1 MRKSALILNTGL
13 FAVVALLVA
22 SVSAQTPA
30 NPRYGKWKLKSD
42 APAPQSNVMTYE
54 PLNGGKGMKITI
66 DAVNKD
72 GVASKWGY
80 NTMFD
85 GKDEPLYGNPGTDSG
100 SVRQIT
106 DRINEI
112 VYKKDG
118 KITQVLTNVLSPDHT
133 TIGVMYMRMTPEG
146 TTSSV
151 TFATYEK
158 MP

>member
-1 MRKSALILNTGL
+1 MRKLSYLITALVVLAAGL
-13 FAVVALLVA
+13 
-22 SVSAQTPA
+22 SAQPS

-54 PLNGGKGMKITI
+54 PINGGKGMKITI

-80 NTMFD
+80 DTLFD
-85 GKDEPLYGNPGTDSG
+85 GKDEPLYGNPGTDTG
-100 SVRQIT
+100 AVKVIT

-112 VYKKDG
+112 VYKKNG
-118 KITQVLTNVLSPDHT
+118 KISQVLTNVLSPDGT
-133 TIGVMYMRMTPEG
+133 TIGVTYMRMNPEG
-146 TTSSV
+146 KTTGV

-158 MP
+158 LP

>member
-1 MRKSALILNTGL
+1 MQKKNLMYVGVIAVFAGL
-13 FAVVALLVA
+13 MAG
-22 SVSAQTPA
+22 VSAQGS
-30 NPRYGKWKLKSD
+30 NPRYGHWKLKSD
-42 APAPQSNVMTYE
+42 APAPNSNIMTYE
-54 PLNGGKGMKITI
+54 PFGAKGMTITI

-85 GKDEPLYGNPGTDSG
+85 GKDEPLYGNPGTDTG
-100 SVRQIT
+100 SVKMIT

-118 KITQVLTNVLSPDHT
+118 KITQVLTNVLSPDGT
-133 TIGVMYMRMTPEG
+133 TIGVMYMRMNAEG
-146 TTSSV
+146 KTSNV

-158 MP
+158 MK